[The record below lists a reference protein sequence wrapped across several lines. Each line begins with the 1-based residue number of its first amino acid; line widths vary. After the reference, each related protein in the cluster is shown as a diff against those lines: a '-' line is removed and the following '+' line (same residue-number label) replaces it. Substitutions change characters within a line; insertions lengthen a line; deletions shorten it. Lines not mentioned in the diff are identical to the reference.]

1 MKRSTLAV
9 LGIAVALGAVILNS
23 ALFTVHQTEQ
33 ALVLQF
39 GSPVRVE
46 TEPGLKMKIPFIQN
60 VVRYDARKLDLDPP
74 GQQVPLRD
82 QKRIIVDT
90 YARYQI
96 VDPLRFYQTV
106 RTETGLRDRFGAI
119 LNSAVRDQLGEAD
132 LTDLLAGTRAQ
143 VMQEITDMVRRRAD
157 EFGIRVVDVRIGRTD
172 LPQET
177 SQSVFNR
184 MRSSRIA
191 QAAQLRAEG
200 EELKA
205 KIQAEAD
212 RDRTVI
218 LAEARKT
225 AEILRGQG
233 DGERNRILGDAYGRD
248 PEFFAFY
255 RSMDAYRAALGG
267 GTTTMVLSPDSEFFR
282 FFGKAPENGRTAA
295 PAAANP
301 ASGTAPVAPAGSQP
315 AERSAAQAAPR

>member
-1 MKRSTLAV
+1 MKKSTLAI
-9 LGIAVALGAVILNS
+9 LGIVVAVAAIVLNAS
-23 ALFTVHQTEQ
+23 LFTVHQTEQ

-46 TEPGLKMKIPFIQN
+46 TTPGLKFKVPFVQN
-60 VVRYDARKLDLDPP
+60 VVRYDSRVLDLDPP
-74 GQQVPLRD
+74 SQQVPLRD

-90 YARYQI
+90 YARYKI
-96 VDPLRFYQTV
+96 VDPLKFYQTV
-106 RTETGLRDRFGAI
+106 RGELGLRDRFGSI

-132 LTDLLAGTRAQ
+132 LVDLLAESRGR
-143 VMQEITDMVRRRAD
+143 VMEEITESVRRRAD
-157 EFGIRVVDVRIGRTD
+157 EFGIMVVDVRIGRTD

-177 SQSVFNR
+177 SQSVYNR

-225 AEILRGQG
+225 GEILRGQG
-233 DGERNRILGDAYGRD
+233 DAERNRILGEAYGAN

-255 RSMDAYRAALGG
+255 RSMDAYRQALGG
-267 GTTTMVLSPDSEFFR
+267 GTTTMVLSPDSDFFR
-282 FFGKAPENGRTAA
+282 YFDQAPVNGEIPQLSSAGQGIQ
-295 PAAANP
+295 N
-301 ASGTAPVAPAGSQP
+301 GTAGQ
-315 AERSAAQAAPR
+315 

>member
-1 MKRSTLAV
+1 MKKSTLAI
-9 LGIAVALGAVILNS
+9 LGIAVAVVAIVLNAS
-23 ALFTVHQTEQ
+23 LFTVHQTEQ

-39 GSPVRVE
+39 GSPKRVE
-46 TEPGLKMKIPFIQN
+46 TEPGLKFKVPFIQN
-60 VVRYDARKLDLDPP
+60 VVRYDSRVLDLDPP

-90 YARYQI
+90 YARYEI
-96 VDPLRFYQTV
+96 VDPLKFYQTV
-106 RTETGLRDRFGAI
+106 RGELGLRDRFGSI

-132 LTDLLAGTRAQ
+132 LTDLLAESRGR
-143 VMQEITDMVRRRAD
+143 VMEEITDAVRRRAD
-157 EFGIRVVDVRIGRTD
+157 EFGIKVVDVRIGRTD

-225 AEILRGQG
+225 GEILRGQG
-233 DGERNRILGDAYGRD
+233 DGDRNRILGESYGAN

-255 RSMDAYRAALGG
+255 RSMDAYRQALGNG
-267 GTTTMVLSPDSEFFR
+267 GTTMVLSPDSDFFR
-282 FFGKAPENGRTAA
+282 YFDQAPSNGQIPQLSSAGQQDGGA
-295 PAAANP
+295 G
-301 ASGTAPVAPAGSQP
+301 AS
-315 AERSAAQAAPR
+315 AQ

>member
-1 MKRSTLAV
+1 MKRTSLAV
-9 LGIAVALGAVILNS
+9 VGVIIAVAAVILFS
-23 ALFTVHQTEQ
+23 SMFTVHQTQQ

-39 GSPVRVE
+39 GSPQRVE
-46 TEPGLKMKIPFIQN
+46 TEPGLKFKMPFIQN
-60 VVRYDARKLDLDPP
+60 VITYDRRTLDLDPP
-74 GQQVPLRD
+74 GQEVPLRD

-90 YARYQI
+90 YARYRI
-96 VDPLRFYQTV
+96 VDPLAFYQTV
-106 RTETGLRDRFGAI
+106 RSEAGLRDRFGSI

-132 LTDLLAGTRAQ
+132 LTDLLAESRGR
-143 VMQEITDMVRRRAD
+143 VMSEITQTVRRRAG
-157 EFGIRVVDVRIGRTD
+157 EFGIEVVDVRIGRTD

-200 EELKA
+200 AELKA
-205 KIQAEAD
+205 KIEAEAD

-233 DGERNRILGDAYGRD
+233 DGDRNRILGEVYGQD
-248 PEFFAFY
+248 PQFFAFY
-255 RSMDAYRAALGG
+255 RSMQAYREALGN
-267 GTTTMVLSPDSEFFR
+267 GTTTMVLSPESDFFR
-282 FFGKAPENGRTAA
+282 FFGQGPAGGNLPSPL
-295 PAAANP
+295 PAA
-301 ASGTAPVAPAGSQP
+301 Q
-315 AERSAAQAAPR
+315 R

>member
-1 MKRSTLAV
+1 MKRATLAV
-9 LGIAVALGAVILNS
+9 VGIAVVVLAIVLNS
-23 ALFTVHQTEQ
+23 ALYTVHQTEQ

-46 TEPGLKMKIPFIQN
+46 TEPGLKWKIPFVQN
-60 VVRYDARKLDLDPP
+60 VIRYDARTLDLDPP
-74 GQQVPLRD
+74 GQQVPLID

-96 VDPLRFYQTV
+96 TDPLRFYQTV
-106 RTETGLRDRFGAI
+106 RSEIGLRDRFGSI
-119 LNSAVRDQLGEAD
+119 LNSAVRDELGEAD
-132 LTDLLAGTRAQ
+132 LTDLLAESRGRI
-143 VMQEITDMVRRRAD
+143 MQEITDTVRRRAD

-225 AEILRGQG
+225 GEILRGQG
-233 DGERNRILGDAYGRD
+233 DAERNTILGDVYGKD

-255 RSMDAYRAALGG
+255 RSMDAYRRALGD
-267 GTTTMVLSPDSEFFR
+267 GTTTMVLSPESDFFR
-282 FFGKAPENGRTAA
+282 FFGQAPQNGEIPPVAGRSGGQTGGETGAADRDTAA
-295 PAAANP
+295 
-301 ASGTAPVAPAGSQP
+301 
-315 AERSAAQAAPR
+315 AQ